1 MHVFALELMCQY
13 YREKG
18 KYARQKGTILK
29 LFSYVQYD
37 CFYEMYWDCK
47 RHPYYG
53 ERDAMYVRHCFSER
67 FVGKFSL
74 KVVEMYW
81 NEVKEF
87 VGRGNTK
94 HYGHVAGAL
103 KEIRDII
110 SGMRSGRGGMG
121 SF

>member
-18 KYARQKGTILK
+18 KYARHKGITLK
-29 LFSYVQYD
+29 LFSHVQYD
-37 CFYEMYWDCK
+37 SFYEMYWDYK

-53 ERDAMYVRHCFSER
+53 EQDAIDVMHCFSER

-110 SGMRSGRGGMG
+110 SGMRSGRGGIG